1 MGEMAGRDLT
11 IAIHSSLSDSDSMP
25 ELAAVKAS
33 SSDES
38 SDEHADLPPPR
49 QSPQPKKPAK
59 KKPNPKRKAT
69 KGGPPGARGVYMQ
82 SCLNTCLRL
91 PTGGDAQEPG
101 EARFAELRKAMEAS
115 PTYVGDGSGGVSTFP
130 CLSTSLNFQEFEA
143 RASVPMPPA
152 RRDV

>member
-1 MGEMAGRDLT
+1 MAKRGFT

-25 ELAAVKAS
+25 ELAAVNAS

-38 SDEHADLPPPR
+38 SDEPADRPPPR

-82 SCLNTCLRL
+82 SCLNTCLCLRL
-91 PTGGDAQEPG
+91 PTGGHAQEPG
-101 EARFAELRKAMEAS
+101 EARFAEMQKAMEAS
-115 PTYVGDGSGGVSTFP
+115 P
-130 CLSTSLNFQEFEA
+130 
-143 RASVPMPPA
+143 
-152 RRDV
+152 